1 MDENRKNWSLIGYI
15 EQKQEFE
22 VRLSKNISS

>member
-1 MDENRKNWSLIGYI
+1 MDEIRKNLSLIGYI

-22 VRLSKNISS
+22 VRLSENISS